1 MLLVLPTPLTTLA
14 GVLVALLGAVA
25 EVVEVARVSV
35 ALTSEAEELLA
46 LFLCLLLLSLLLLEE
61 RWFSSLLLL
70 PRPALLLSLAFSGSS
85 SSEKDSKFSS
95 KA

>member
-46 LFLCLLLLSLLLLEE
+46 LFLCL
-61 RWFSSLLLL
+61 
-70 PRPALLLSLAFSGSS
+70 GTNHI
-85 SSEKDSKFSS
+85 
-95 KA
+95 